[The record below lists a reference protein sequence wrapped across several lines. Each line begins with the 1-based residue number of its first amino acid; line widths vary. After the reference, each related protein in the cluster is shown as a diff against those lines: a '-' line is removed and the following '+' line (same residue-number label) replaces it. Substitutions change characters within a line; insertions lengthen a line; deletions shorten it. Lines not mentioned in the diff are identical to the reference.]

1 MRNSLWPWVRGSVV
15 RRMAIIKKSTNSKCW
30 RGYGHFY
37 TVGRNVNWCSTK
49 ENSVEV
55 PQKTENIT
63 NK

>member
-1 MRNSLWPWVRGSVV
+1 MRYLTPI
-15 RRMAIIKKSTNSKCW
+15 RMAINKKSTNSKCW